1 MFKMAKISKIQTPDW
16 VLEGFESKSEYEK
29 SKGINSSKKTISKPS
44 NIKDKKE
51 SKPKKSSG
59 KVFKIRVCPKCGS
72 DNVGV
77 VLTGEEGKGTGE
89 WECKKC
95 GWTGKN
101 IGEKELDEDE
111 FMKYLDEKGE
121 EVA

>member
-1 MFKMAKISKIQTPDW
+1 MVKISKIQTPDW

-29 SKGINSSKKTISKPS
+29 SKGISSKKIVTKLVKSKE
-44 NIKDKKE
+44 KKE
-51 SKPKKSSG
+51 VVKKKSSG

-72 DNVGV
+72 DNVAV

-101 IGEKELDEDE
+101 IGEKELDEEE
-111 FMKYLDEKGE
+111 FMVYLDEKGE